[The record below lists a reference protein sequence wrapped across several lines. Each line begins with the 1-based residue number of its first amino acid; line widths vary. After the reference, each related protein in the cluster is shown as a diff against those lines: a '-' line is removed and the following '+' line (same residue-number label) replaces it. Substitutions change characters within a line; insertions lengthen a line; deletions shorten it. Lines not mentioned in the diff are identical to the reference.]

1 MHPDQSSRMWPA
13 LLYPVVGDVPSP
25 EAKHWF
31 CCGGAGRRV
40 AVVGVR
46 RCLKVRGELG
56 VVGCSL

>member
-1 MHPDQSSRMWPA
+1 MSSCLSQCER
-13 LLYPVVGDVPSP
+13 YSVVGDVPSP